1 MLLWGGGASSSF
13 TGTSSNAFAILNYV
27 DEETWENIA
36 TNCDI
41 ILGGNIE
48 VISSTLSAIQLEE
61 MARAAIAEANYKSS
75 LDAKMGSSHVLEGA
89 NLDLSY
95 ISNSHRGFVVGNK
108 RGKTGKKKGSKLSRE
123 LKRISIQ

>member
-1 MLLWGGGASSSF
+1 
-13 TGTSSNAFAILNYV
+13 
-27 DEETWENIA
+27 
-36 TNCDI
+36 
-41 ILGGNIE
+41 

-75 LDAKMGSSHVLEGA
+75 LDAKMGSSHVLEGG

-108 RGKTGKKKGSKLSRE
+108 RGTLEKRKGANLAGNLNVLLSNE
-123 LKRISIQ
+123 SPLLEYQEHGEAFQG